1 MTLWL
6 IPTQDH
12 TGFTQDSTGFHRIF
26 FHKIPQDSTGLIL
39 LDKRPYSRST
49 GLCGG
54 EKSCGFQNCQNILL
68 FNFFFWNDIPVE
80 SCGIFCLFHKIAQ
93 ETWLPQNVPKPSPK
107 WKKGPQKTWYYFRD
121 FLGTFFSNNLT
132 DFTKNIFGDD
142 FSFWGLFGEEICF
155 KFFNQSKV
163 QIL

>member
-1 MTLWL
+1 MNVICTEGTVLKKISEKIKIYFYLCVCVYTHTVQNNSYPVHVYTL
-6 IPTQDH
+6 T
-12 TGFTQDSTGFHRIF
+12 
-26 FHKIPQDSTGLIL
+26 
-39 LDKRPYSRST
+39 
-49 GLCGG
+49 
-54 EKSCGFQNCQNILL
+54 
-68 FNFFFWNDIPVE
+68 
-80 SCGIFCLFHKIAQ
+80 AQ

-155 KFFNQSKV
+155 KFFNQKPKYYRLLGPNLLSKMCTSSLNTLEKNKTLK
-163 QIL
+163 INLTCPKKK